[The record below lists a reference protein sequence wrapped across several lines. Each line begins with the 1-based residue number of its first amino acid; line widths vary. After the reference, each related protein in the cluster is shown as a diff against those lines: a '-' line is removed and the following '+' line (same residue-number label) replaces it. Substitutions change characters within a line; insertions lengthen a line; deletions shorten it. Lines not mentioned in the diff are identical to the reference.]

1 MQSPDFSKVNH
12 PLVLKSPLRAGR
24 RSPHCRKKGKK
35 GVSVQILTYSSS
47 LLLRR
52 DSTQPRTQQAPQV
65 DSNYTRSTAI
75 IPERHKN
82 FEQIEEEEWK

>member
-1 MQSPDFSKVNH
+1 MQSPNFSKVDH
-12 PLVLKSPLRAGR
+12 PLVLKSPPRAGR
-24 RSPHCRKKGKK
+24 RSPHYRKK
-35 GVSVQILTYSSS
+35 GVSVQILTHLSS

-75 IPERHKN
+75 IPERHMTV
-82 FEQIEEEEWK
+82 